1 MGLGV
6 VHSDRELFERERHCR
21 HCLRVWLAN
30 RIMDLW
36 QRVIRTC
43 TEWTFVY
50 SVIVMYYH
58 LLKSYPH
65 FLGGHE
71 LSQIVTA
78 LDSNWLRMQL
88 NGTKLP
94 RTVRAISMVINV

>member
-36 QRVIRTC
+36 QRVTRTC

-58 LLKSYPH
+58 LLKSPTPT
-65 FLGGHE
+65 FRA
-71 LSQIVTA
+71 VTNFTDRYSA
-78 LDSNWLRMQL
+78 GFKLASGSNVD
-88 NGTKLP
+88 KL
-94 RTVRAISMVINV
+94 